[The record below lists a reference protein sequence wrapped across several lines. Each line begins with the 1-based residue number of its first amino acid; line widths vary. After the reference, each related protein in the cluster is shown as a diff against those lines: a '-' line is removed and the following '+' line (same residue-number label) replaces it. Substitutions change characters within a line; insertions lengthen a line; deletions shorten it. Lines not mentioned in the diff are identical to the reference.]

1 MPMGL
6 NQLKGLMNAYLTIM
20 GTAPMTIYFHFN
32 PLQYS
37 VSKQAEWS
45 SSPQQGMTDGSMMQF
60 QGNSN
65 QTISVE
71 VLLDASLNPL
81 SDVSADVDALLSTC
95 EPTAESVAADSPEPP
110 HLLFGW
116 GSNEPID
123 VFMQSVEVTHKL
135 FRLTG
140 TCTRA
145 EVQLSMQKAPSEL
158 PATNPTSGGRLHRR
172 SHRVVAGDTLA
183 SIAQRAYGS
192 PRNWRL
198 IAEANGIDDPTRLV
212 AGSVLLVPDARGGGV
227 R

>member
-1 MPMGL
+1 MTFGL
-6 NQLKGLMNAYLTIM
+6 NQLKGLMNAYLTIL
-20 GTAPMTIYFHFN
+20 GTVPTTIHFHFN

-37 VSKQAEWS
+37 VSKQAEWA
-45 SSPQQGMTDGSMMQF
+45 SSPQQGMSDGSMMQF

-65 QTISVE
+65 QTIDVE

-81 SDVSADVDALLSTC
+81 ADVSVEINQLLSTC
-95 EPTAESVAADSPEPP
+95 EPTAESIAAESPEPP
-110 HLLFGW
+110 RLLFGW
-116 GSNEPID
+116 GSNEPLE
-123 VFMQSVEVTHKL
+123 VFMQSVQVTHKL

-145 EVQLSMQKAPSEL
+145 EVQLSMQKAPTEL

-183 SIAQRAYGS
+183 SIAHQAYGS

-198 IAEANGIDDPTRLV
+198 LADANGVDDPTRL
-212 AGSVLLVPDARGGGV
+212 APGTVLLVPDARGRGTP
-227 R
+227 